1 MAEIRRQAKEPP
13 ASDAAA
19 IEDRLRRY
27 VDQRLGDTVEML
39 LVKPGFYA
47 RYRVELWAFLILFT
61 LAAQWFW
68 LVQQSVKNTGI
79 APPPVTA
86 AATSVPKPLPPATPA
101 TSSTVPAAAARPSWP
116 EWVRANP
123 TPVKGALDGLLAETG
138 VKKGSLSPLQ
148 RDKAAALLG
157 DLKLGKTRDL
167 DTGHL
172 AKLLFEYLVKRSQ
185 GEAAAGGKIDAA
197 INDSEY
203 PAETV
208 QRLGAQLGFAA
219 AEIQLRKEEFQQQ
232 LVIAWLEKNP
242 L

>member
-1 MAEIRRQAKEPP
+1 MADTRQGKEPP

-19 IEDRLRRY
+19 IEDRVRRY
-27 VDQRLGDTVEML
+27 VDQRLGDTVETL
-39 LVKPGFYA
+39 LAKPGFYA

-61 LAAQWFW
+61 LAAQWLW
-68 LVQQSVKNTGI
+68 MVQQSLPKPAAGPLPATTAASPVASRA
-79 APPPVTA
+79 APPATTTSAAGSVTA
-86 AATSVPKPLPPATPA
+86 ARPAWA
-101 TSSTVPAAAARPSWP
+101 D
-116 EWVRANP
+116 WVGAHP

-138 VKKGSLSPLQ
+138 VKKGMLSPLQ

-157 DLKLGKTRDL
+157 DLKIGKTKDL

-185 GEAAAGGKIDAA
+185 GEAAATGKIDAA
-197 INDSEY
+197 VNDGEY
-203 PAETV
+203 PAETL

>member
-1 MAEIRRQAKEPP
+1 MAEIRRPAKEPP

-19 IEDRLRRY
+19 IEDRVRRY
-27 VDQRLGDTVEML
+27 VDQRLGDTVETL
-39 LVKPGFYA
+39 LAKPGFYA

-61 LAAQWFW
+61 LAAQWLW
-68 LVQQSVKNTGI
+68 LVQQSLKKPGGTS
-79 APPPVTA
+79 APVA
-86 AATSVPKPLPPATPA
+86 VPAPAVATPA
-101 TSSTVPAAAARPSWP
+101 PAVATATRPNWAD
-116 EWVRANP
+116 WVRANP

-138 VKKGSLSPLQ
+138 VKKGTLSPLQ

-157 DLKLGKTRDL
+157 DIKLGKTRDL
-167 DTGHL
+167 DTVHL

-185 GEAAAGGKIDAA
+185 GEAAASGKIDAA
-197 INDSEY
+197 VNDAEY
-203 PAETV
+203 PAETM

-219 AEIQLRKEEFQQQ
+219 AEIQLRKEEFQQH